1 MCWPVG
7 ECMPY
12 AGLWVSVCACV
23 CVRVCVCVCSYVCV
37 RHVLQ
42 EIGVLVWK
50 NDAKRLMV
58 VSRAGHD
65 QVKRFWKKK
74 DR

>member
-1 MCWPVG
+1 MPRLVFPVSLTV
-7 ECMPY
+7 Y
-12 AGLWVSVCACV
+12 V
-23 CVRVCVCVCSYVCV
+23 CVLCVYVCVCMFMYHVPDSLCVCGM
-37 RHVLQ
+37 LQ
-42 EIGVLVWK
+42 EIGVLLWK
-50 NDAKRLMV
+50 SDSKRLMV

>member
-1 MCWPVG
+1 MCVH
-7 ECMPY
+7 MPDS
-12 AGLWVSVCACV
+12 LCV
-23 CVRVCVCVCSYVCV
+23 C
-37 RHVLQ
+37 HVLQ

-50 NDAKRLMV
+50 NDGKRLMV

-65 QVKRFWKKK
+65 QVKRFWKNK